1 MEEAEHTA
9 VETHGKTVYGVSG
22 SKWPEQRIRVEL
34 AMWAQPDLRPGE
46 GWRERMR
53 HVEFPPVTNR
63 CSWGVPKLW
72 PFLRHGGNDAKPVER
87 RQALL

>member
-1 MEEAEHTA
+1 M
-9 VETHGKTVYGVSG
+9 YGVSG

-46 GWRERMR
+46 GWRKRLR

-63 CSWGVPKLW
+63 CSWGLLSCGLSSGMEEMMLSQ
-72 PFLRHGGNDAKPVER
+72 LRDTRPCYEVKATS
-87 RQALL
+87 